1 MLIYRTSRAP
11 ERRVFKVYV
20 GNMEDQDVEAYV
32 QRVANKFKRDPI
44 VDKETGNVDLRYNQ
58 MAVDQDF
65 FIPVRDL
72 AAPNPIETLPGA
84 TNLAEIADIE
94 YIQKKLL
101 SSLKNP

>member
-1 MLIYRTSRAP
+1 MLEKSRRIWKQLLLAEDAMLIYRTSRAP

-72 AAPNPIETLPGA
+72 SAPNPL
-84 TNLAEIADIE
+84 
-94 YIQKKLL
+94 KLYL
-101 SSLKNP
+101 ERLT